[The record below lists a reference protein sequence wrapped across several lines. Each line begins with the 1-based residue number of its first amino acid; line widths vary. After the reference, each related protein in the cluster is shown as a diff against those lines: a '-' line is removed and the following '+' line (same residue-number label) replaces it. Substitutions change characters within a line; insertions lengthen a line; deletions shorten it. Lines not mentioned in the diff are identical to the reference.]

1 MSAEA
6 WPDDIRVVLDTN
18 VLLSLYVFADSRFAA
33 LRLQIESR
41 HWQAVTN
48 DACRAEFTRVLNYP
62 MFDLAAGVQKIA
74 LEKYQSVAREIS
86 TPLASAAPIL
96 LPRCTD
102 TDDQKFLELARDSG
116 AALLITSDKALLKLS
131 RRLIKSGM
139 FRVITPDAAL
149 TQIQIASS

>member
-48 DACRAEFTRVLNYP
+48 GACLAEFTRVLNYP

-102 TDDQKFLELARDSG
+102 ADDQKFLELARDSG

-149 TQIQIASS
+149 TQITSR

>member
-6 WPDDIRVVLDTN
+6 SRDGIRVVLDTN

-33 LRLQIESR
+33 LRQQIESR
-41 HWQAVTN
+41 HWQVVTN
-48 DACRAEFTRVLNYP
+48 AACRAEFTRVLNYP
-62 MFDLAAGVQKIA
+62 MFDLAADAQEIA
-74 LEKYQSVAREIS
+74 LAQYHATALEMTTS
-86 TPLASAAPIL
+86 LAPTTTIL

>member
-33 LRLQIESR
+33 LRLQIES
-41 HWQAVTN
+41 HCWQAVTN
-48 DACRAEFTRVLNYP
+48 NACLAEFTRVLNYP

-102 TDDQKFLELARDSG
+102 ADDQKFLELARDSG

-149 TQIQIASS
+149 TQITSR